1 MTVLRTKRL
10 SNPRRVAVARNT
22 STRKR
27 KLSPKQIAIFGT
39 KRQKAALKAKR
50 ARSRNPGN
58 RAIAGYGSTTMNRR
72 KNATGGRVIAGYG
85 STTMNRRKNAPS
97 DGGSRVITGYGS
109 TVMNKRRRNSNGDK
123 RVVIV
128 NPKRSPNPALLV
140 TLGPVLNPH
149 RSKAMPKTAKRKPS
163 MKRRTVA
170 TNRRRVAKNAH
181 RPRTKTKIVYRAKP
195 NKRRMRKNPTR
206 VVVVQ
211 RRNTR
216 RRSRSN
222 PDFFGGSLTS
232 KQSLMILAGGFAG
245 LIGAKFIPTLLPAT
259 LTGSIGT
266 STAGQFAISLAAAV
280 AVGWAAGRFVS
291 PAFGNGAMFG
301 GLIQATSVGLNA
313 FLPSV
318 YSSLGIGL
326 GDLLPGS
333 FAVPQNPIRAGMQ
346 PRRIA
351 APAAPAQGG
360 QARVTMSGLARAYGS
375 AF

>member
-27 KLSPKQIAIFGT
+27 KLSPKQIVIFGT

-72 KNATGGRVIAGYG
+72 KNAPGNGGG
-85 STTMNRRKNAPS
+85 
-97 DGGSRVITGYGS
+97 RVITGYGS
-109 TVMNKRRRNSNGDK
+109 TVMNKRRNSNGDK

-149 RSKAMPKTAKRKPS
+149 RSNAMPKTAKRRPNT
-163 MKRRTVA
+163 KRRTVA
-170 TNRRRVAKNAH
+170 TNHRRRVAKSH
-181 RPRTKTKIVYRAKP
+181 RPRTKIVYRAKP
-195 NKRRMRKNPTR
+195 NKRRTRPNRTR
-206 VVVVQ
+206 VVVM
-211 RRNTR
+211 RRPNR
-216 RRSRSN
+216 RRTRGN

-232 KQSLMILAGGFAG
+232 KQSLMILGGGFAG
-245 LIGAKFIPTLLPAT
+245 LIGTKFIPTLLPAT

-280 AVGWAAGRFVS
+280 AVGWAAGKFVS

-346 PRRIA
+346 RRIA
-351 APAAPAQGG
+351 APAAAPAAAQGG